1 MKLDKTLTTIFLVS
15 SFLIVAPASAQ
26 TDMVLDEIV
35 VTATKRT
42 ASLQDV
48 GVSVAAFSG
57 DDLERLNVKDS
68 DELLVKVPNLLIQS
82 NAGSTNANI
91 FLRGVGSTGVSFNL
105 QSGVGVY
112 SDEVALN
119 SPLTS
124 CRPSI

>member
-119 SPLTS
+119 SPAHLQ
-124 CRPSI
+124 